1 MSTRIDDLPENLPL
15 SDLLDAVR
23 TMMESICNASRGA
36 GQAYLVQSYSRQ
48 LVPHA
53 LKLGFYLIKI
63 MELRGD
69 LSRLPELRFPTNDE
83 TV

>member
-1 MSTRIDDLPENLPL
+1 MSTRIDDLPENLSL

-23 TMMESICNASRGA
+23 TMRESICNASRGA
-36 GQAYLVQSYSRQ
+36 EQGYLIQNYSRL

-53 LKLGFYLIKI
+53 LKLGFYLIRV

>member
-23 TMMESICNASRGA
+23 TMRESISNASRGA
-36 GQAYLVQSYSRQ
+36 EQTYLIQNYSHQ
-48 LVPHA
+48 LAPHV
-53 LKLGFYLIKI
+53 LKLGFYLIKVI
-63 MELRGD
+63 ELGGD